1 MVKRQQDSEYK
12 ERKTLKLG
20 TERDSDIRG
29 NRASDTET
37 VIQRQW
43 YRDSGI
49 ETQWYGI
56 RKRG

>member
-12 ERKTLKLG
+12 EGKTLKLG

-29 NRASDTET
+29 IRDSDTET

-43 YRDSGI
+43 Y
-49 ETQWYGI
+49 GI